1 MQSSLPRGFIPADQM
16 GVERMTKHGANPP
29 PTRGSERLGSH
40 ALITGAATK
49 PDETFMGY
57 GRERPEDREK
67 SLAMLSRRAKRMS
80 ADDALIRLQAANYGA
95 RRHAV
100 AASHA
105 ESD

>member
-1 MQSSLPRGFIPADQM
+1 
-16 GVERMTKHGANPP
+16 MTKHGADLP

-40 ALITGAATK
+40 VLITGAATK
-49 PDETFMGY
+49 PGETFMGY

-67 SLAMLSRRAKRMS
+67 GLAMLSRRAKRMC

-95 RRHAV
+95 RRQAV

-105 ESD
+105 QAG